1 VSGTVVLR
9 MRAVPENVALAR
21 LALSGVAA
29 IAGASLEELADLKL
43 AVSEI
48 CTNAVVHAYG
58 ANRPGSVVI
67 RYTVGDAVVT
77 VEVEDT
83 GVGFDPSAVEEPI
96 LAGVP
101 DTDRVGSLGLHI
113 ARSVTDELRVESG
126 DAGSVVVFS
135 KQLAP
140 PAV

>member
-1 VSGTVVLR
+1 VSGGSTVVLR
-9 MRAVPENVALAR
+9 MRALPENVALAR

-29 IAGASLEELADLKL
+29 IAGASQEELADLKL

-58 ANRPGSVVI
+58 PNGTGSVVI
-67 RYTVGDAVVT
+67 RYTVGDAAVT
-77 VEVEDT
+77 VAVEDT
-83 GVGFDPSAVEEPI
+83 GVGFDPSSVEEPV

-101 DTDRVGSLGLHI
+101 DADRVGSLGLHI

-126 DAGSVVVFS
+126 DAGSVVVFT
-135 KQLAP
+135 KQLA
-140 PAV
+140 V